1 MGTVRHGRS
10 GPPQA
15 GHVVGAGEGAA
26 PDATGAP
33 SARPAEWVAGTGQ
46 PYLGSVQSPPVAR
59 LSPRQRAWRGRL
71 ETVLRVAGPGLD
83 LVVGTAE
90 RVGRTGASA
99 ERWVVRRLP
108 SRARAPRHSD
118 RKSA

>member
-1 MGTVRHGRS
+1 M
-10 GPPQA
+10 
-15 GHVVGAGEGAA
+15 
-26 PDATGAP
+26 
-33 SARPAEWVAGTGQ
+33 
-46 PYLGSVQSPPVAR
+46 AR

-71 ETVLRVAGPGLD
+71 ETALRIVSPALD

-99 ERWVVRRLP
+99 ERWIVRRAPLRG
-108 SRARAPRHSD
+108 RATHPTD

>member
-1 MGTVRHGRS
+1 MGTVRQGRS

-15 GHVVGAGEGAA
+15 GQAVGKGEGAA

-33 SARPAEWVAGTGQ
+33 SARPAEGGAGTDQ

-83 LVVGTAE
+83 LLVGTAE
-90 RVGRTGASA
+90 RVGRTGAGA

-108 SRARAPRHSD
+108 HRASARCHSD